1 MRRLLLL
8 TVFLALAGSS
18 IALAG
23 RGDPQ
28 ERFTP
33 ADQARA
39 KSMLLRQADLGAGFS
54 ATPIT
59 EGGDFYCKALDESDL
74 TLTAQSVKRFAR
86 GSVGI
91 LSLAQVY
98 DSLSDAN
105 ASWRRGTSEAGEKC
119 FGDALRR
126 QLMGE
131 GVRDITF
138 QRLAFPRL
146 AQRSDAYRLVG
157 FVQGVPAFVDIV
169 VLQQSRAHAALFM
182 ASVLQPVL
190 KPEQVRLARILAG
203 RMAKSMRG
211 A

>member
-1 MRRLLLL
+1 MRRLLVL
-8 TVFLALAGSS
+8 TVLLALAGSS

-39 KSMLLRQADLGAGFS
+39 KSMLLRQADLDAGFR

-59 EGGDFYCKALDESDL
+59 ERGDSYCKALDVSDL
-74 TLTAQSVKRFAR
+74 TLTAESVKRFAR

-98 DSLSDAN
+98 ESPSDAN
-105 ASWRRGTSEAGEKC
+105 ASWRRGTSKAGEKC

-126 QLMGE
+126 QLTSE
-131 GVRDITF
+131 GVRDVTF

-157 FVQGVPAFVDIV
+157 FVHGVPAFVDIV
-169 VLQQSRAHAALFM
+169 VVQQSRAHAALFM
-182 ASVLQPVL
+182 ASVLQPVV
-190 KPEQVRLARILAG
+190 KHEQVRLARIVAG

>member
-1 MRRLLLL
+1 
-8 TVFLALAGSS
+8 
-18 IALAG
+18 
-23 RGDPQ
+23 
-28 ERFTP
+28 
-33 ADQARA
+33 
-39 KSMLLRQADLGAGFS
+39 MLLRQADLGVGFS
-54 ATPIT
+54 AMPIT

-74 TLTAQSVKRFAR
+74 TLTAESVKRFAR

-91 LSLAQVY
+91 LSVAQVY
-98 DSLSDAN
+98 GSLDDAN
-105 ASWRRGTSEAGEKC
+105 ASWRRGTSRAGEKC

-126 QLMGE
+126 QLTGE

-146 AQRSDAYRLVG
+146 AQRSGAYRLVG

-169 VLQQSRAHAALFM
+169 IVQQSRARAALFM
-182 ASVLQPVL
+182 ASLLQPVL
-190 KPEQVRLARILAG
+190 KPEQVRLARIVAG

>member
-1 MRRLLLL
+1 
-8 TVFLALAGSS
+8 
-18 IALAG
+18 
-23 RGDPQ
+23 
-28 ERFTP
+28 
-33 ADQARA
+33 
-39 KSMLLRQADLGAGFS
+39 
-54 ATPIT
+54 
-59 EGGDFYCKALDESDL
+59 
-74 TLTAQSVKRFAR
+74 
-86 GSVGI
+86 
-91 LSLAQVY
+91 
-98 DSLSDAN
+98 
-105 ASWRRGTSEAGEKC
+105 
-119 FGDALRR
+119 
-126 QLMGE
+126 MGE